1 MIGIAAR
8 LLVSGGMEVWGSDMN
23 DYCIALKA
31 ALDACFT
38 AQDAATAAWH
48 ETPPGEPACTDAATL
63 ENLRNLVLREHLRN
77 FQLWHVEDQAR
88 RRDVPDAFIA
98 DCKRRIDLL
107 NQQRNDS
114 IESVDACLCAGF
126 AGRLPD
132 GGCSRRNT
140 ETVGAAADRISILAL
155 KIYHMEE
162 QSRRADS
169 TPAHRETCGRKL
181 EVLRKQRETL
191 IRSVME
197 LIDEY
202 AAGRKT
208 PDMYYQ
214 FKMYN
219 DPALNPELHKRR
231 D

>member
-1 MIGIAAR
+1 
-8 LLVSGGMEVWGSDMN
+8 MN
-23 DYCIALKA
+23 EYFIVLKA

-38 AQDAATAAWH
+38 VQTAATTAWH
-48 ETPPGEPACTDAATL
+48 EAQPEEPACTDAGTL
-63 ENLRNLVLREHLRN
+63 ENLRNLVLREHLCN
-77 FQLWHVEDQAR
+77 FKLWHVEDQAR
-88 RRDVPDAFIA
+88 RRDVPEAFIA

-114 IESVDACLCAGF
+114 IEAVDACFCAGLV
-126 AGRLPD
+126 GRLPA
-132 GGCSRRNT
+132 GGSPRRNT
-140 ETVGAAADRISILAL
+140 ETVGMAIDRISILAL

-162 QSRRADS
+162 QTRRTDS
-169 TPAHRETCGRKL
+169 TPVHREACGRKL
-181 EVLRKQRETL
+181 ELLQKQRETL
-191 IRSVME
+191 IRSLME

-202 AAGRKT
+202 GAGQKT

-219 DPALNPELHKRR
+219 DPSLNPELHKRR